1 MTFLND
7 EILNDIE
14 LARTV
19 INNEDFSFAVVKY
32 GKIWRKTKETGIKP
46 ILDTINEMGEDV
58 QDSIIGERK
67 LGKASAL
74 LCRYAKASGVYSSL
88 GTKTAIALLIMGGV
102 PCQVDSMIPAIDRF
116 EDPELYQID
125 GMLKDV
131 NTPEEAFLILKEK
144 IL

>member
-7 EILNDIE
+7 EILNEIE
-14 LARTV
+14 LARKVICTEDCSFTV
-19 INNEDFSFAVVKY
+19 IKY
-32 GKIWRKTKETGIKP
+32 GKIWKKTNEIGVKP
-46 ILDTINEMGEDV
+46 ILDSITEMGEDIHG
-58 QDSIIGERK
+58 SIIGEKK

-74 LCRYAKASGVYSSL
+74 LCRYAKASGVYSPQ

-116 EDPELYQID
+116 RDPGLYQVD
-125 GMLKDV
+125 GMVKDV
-131 NTPEEAFLILKEK
+131 NTPDEAYLILKEK

>member
-1 MTFLND
+1 
-7 EILNDIE
+7 
-14 LARTV
+14 
-19 INNEDFSFAVVKY
+19 
-32 GKIWRKTKETGIKP
+32 
-46 ILDTINEMGEDV
+46 
-58 QDSIIGERK
+58 
-67 LGKASAL
+67 
-74 LCRYAKASGVYSSL
+74 VYSSL